1 MVELESLKQTVDRL
15 TARLWTRSSGRRTWA
30 VRIAGGGPLC
40 HFNATTVWAGGRPQ
54 LLLVLRNRNG
64 ESMACQGGMFHGTQ
78 RRVGD
83 GTVRPWWAG
92 ALALP
97 RIPWAPCHLPVAH
110 WPLPGCGYVPWGS
123 VQFGHNAHGG
133 CCSSRRRS
141 NLGQWPDA
149 FGAYTRSC
157 ERTMVLSCPGGLVC
171 CLGIALDP
179 LDILDRN
186 IYQVR
191 PRHRIAALLPSAAA
205 ACPILAACLLWLPD
219 VSLSLPGGSAAACV
233 ARLPAPAG
241 LLPGAAAW
249 CPRAMSGGL
258 WAVSTWIQ
266 SPSAAGN
273 PPAAARSQSATR
285 HPGAYARS
293 VERAGAWLL
302 PACKARICLAL
313 GLDMETLEEGKNASQ
328 IWGPL
333 MRRRSC
339 G

>member
-15 TARLWTRSSGRRTWA
+15 TARLWPRSSGRRTWA
-30 VRIAGGGPLC
+30 GRIAGGGPLC

-83 GTVRPWWAG
+83 GTVRPWWDG

-141 NLGQWPDA
+141 NLGQWPAA

-157 ERTMVLSCPGGLVC
+157 ERTMVLPCPGGLVC
-171 CLGIALDP
+171 CLGMALEP

-219 VSLSLPGGSAAACV
+219 VSLSLPSGSAAGDPGCCRSDHGQRAI
-233 ARLPAPAG
+233 LHGPIPAPRAG
-241 LLPGAAAW
+241 DG
-249 CPRAMSGGL
+249 CPDLGGL
-258 WAVSTWIQ
+258 M
-266 SPSAAGN
+266 
-273 PPAAARSQSATR
+273 RSL
-285 HPGAYARS
+285 GF
-293 VERAGAWLL
+293 
-302 PACKARICLAL
+302 AL
-313 GLDMETLEEGKNASQ
+313 GLVPRKRLPETGH
-328 IWGPL
+328 GPAWRPCCRL
-333 MRRRSC
+333 CRTDACPGWTPARSGRLVSPGYVRRPLGGFNLDTIPIGCR
-339 G
+339 

>member
-1 MVELESLKQTVDRL
+1 MVELENLKQTVDRL
-15 TARLWTRSSGRRTWA
+15 TARLWPRSSGRRTWA
-30 VRIAGGGPLC
+30 GRIAGGGPLC

-83 GTVRPWWAG
+83 GTVRPWWDG

-97 RIPWAPCHLPVAH
+97 RIPWAPCHFPVAH

-141 NLGQWPDA
+141 NLGQWPAA

-157 ERTMVLSCPGGLVC
+157 ERTMVLPCPGGLVC
-171 CLGIALDP
+171 CLGMALEP

-191 PRHRIAALLPSAAA
+191 PRHRIAALLPPVSHGCLPRLDSCPERPPGVPGLCPAAFGRFQ
-205 ACPILAACLLWLPD
+205 
-219 VSLSLPGGSAAACV
+219 PGYNPQ
-233 ARLPAPAG
+233 RLPVI
-241 LLPGAAAW
+241 LP
-249 CPRAMSGGL
+249 
-258 WAVSTWIQ
+258 
-266 SPSAAGN
+266 
-273 PPAAARSQSATR
+273 PPLDRSQLLGIQEPMPASWNGRGPGCSRRVKRESA
-285 HPGAYARS
+285 
-293 VERAGAWLL
+293 
-302 PACKARICLAL
+302 
-313 GLDMETLEEGKNASQ
+313 
-328 IWGPL
+328 
-333 MRRRSC
+333 
-339 G
+339 